1 MQAIKSLNDKNREQE
16 VFSPRYVDGGVL
28 FSVKATTAKSVR
40 IAGDF
45 NNWTPEPACDFG
57 RDENGVWS
65 KVIHLNPGLYQ
76 YKLIIDDKWTTDP
89 NNPIKVQSPFGG
101 SNSVLVVR

>member
-1 MQAIKSLNDKNREQE
+1 MHALKSMNDKVREE
-16 VFSPRYVDGGVL
+16 TVFSPQFVDGGIL
-28 FSVKATTAKSVR
+28 FSIKAKNARSVK

-45 NNWTPEPACDFG
+45 NNWTPS
-57 RDENGVWS
+57 ENEILEKDDNGIWN
-65 KVIHLNPGLYQ
+65 KVIRLNPGLYQ
-76 YKLIIDDKWTTDP
+76 YKIIIDEKWISDP